1 MNVSLT
7 PELEKYIANKVKSGM
22 YGSASEVLR
31 EALRLHEEQG
41 RLRALRVKGLKRE
54 LAAGVEQLDRGES
67 KPFDAA
73 AIKAEGRR
81 RVRRKSK
88 G

>member
-7 PELEKYIANKVKSGM
+7 PELEKYVAKKVNSGM

-31 EALRLHEEQG
+31 DALRLHEEQD
-41 RLRALRVKGLKRE
+41 RLRTLRVKDLERK
-54 LAAGVEQLDRGES
+54 LAAGVEQLDQGKS

-81 RVRRKSK
+81 RARKTKS